1 MAAGTSEIV
10 TPHFFLQA
18 VAFLTAHRKKPQC
31 IFSPRP
37 FILVKGNLVILAIAA
52 ELVGGYDCSSRP
64 LNATGVYSHETLHF
78 RSFCFTSV
86 LLLSTFPLVDVH
98 DVIFQVSV
106 PFVTDSL
113 LLAALHMTV
122 LF

>member
-1 MAAGTSEIV
+1 MLVLKMTLDGVQAGVSVQLHYYFVPLLLAHEFLEFQRAVAAGTSEIV

-64 LNATGVYSHETLHF
+64 LNATGV
-78 RSFCFTSV
+78 
-86 LLLSTFPLVDVH
+86 LLP
-98 DVIFQVSV
+98 
-106 PFVTDSL
+106 
-113 LLAALHMTV
+113 
-122 LF
+122 

>member
-18 VAFLTAHRKKPQC
+18 GAFLTAHRKKPQC

-64 LNATGVYSHETLHF
+64 LNATGV
-78 RSFCFTSV
+78 
-86 LLLSTFPLVDVH
+86 LLP
-98 DVIFQVSV
+98 
-106 PFVTDSL
+106 
-113 LLAALHMTV
+113 
-122 LF
+122 